1 MRCLQRCL
9 FCWLDLSDI
18 SSKTHFIWISL
29 LKMSHFSWRSQNVP
43 FQLQISL
50 DFVDEKIWGR
60 LKART
65 HWRKENVL
73 EQKIVLHLRFGWSL
87 DKDQQSLDESKQIPL
102 QFGSIQTKKMLDA
115 EEIVRFGWLVGVWDG
130 LSSDR
135 SIQMWVSV

>member
-1 MRCLQRCL
+1 M
-9 FCWLDLSDI
+9 
-18 SSKTHFIWISL
+18 
-29 LKMSHFSWRSQNVP
+29 
-43 FQLQISL
+43 
-50 DFVDEKIWGR
+50 
-60 LKART
+60 
-65 HWRKENVL
+65 L

-130 LSSDR
+130 LNSDR